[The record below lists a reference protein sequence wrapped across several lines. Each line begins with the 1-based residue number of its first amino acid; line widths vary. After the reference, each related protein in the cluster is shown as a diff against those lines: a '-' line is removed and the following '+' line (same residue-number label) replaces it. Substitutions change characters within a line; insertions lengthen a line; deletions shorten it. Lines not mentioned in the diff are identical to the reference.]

1 MSLIRHRPKTDRLW
15 TMALRVNSVRDLFS
29 AGNNHSPSVAVPLVL
44 VTSLRPPAA
53 EKERAFERVCA
64 LQTAHMDHLF
74 ERQRALACSLSPL
87 LLASMHA
94 IHFSVGCGRCLRT
107 PGSTR
112 LVRRS
117 GQLATYDQALD

>member
-64 LQTAHMDHLF
+64 LQTAHMDHL
-74 ERQRALACSLSPL
+74 L
-87 LLASMHA
+87 
-94 IHFSVGCGRCLRT
+94 
-107 PGSTR
+107 STR
-112 LVRRS
+112 GHWR
-117 GQLATYDQALD
+117 LA